1 MTIRLWRDDRGDD
14 RDDGDPPADDRIAY
28 AFGTEANTAGRVAVD
43 PDSGDIEIVHL
54 NDEMPPPG
62 AKFYLAAVVPRLQRY
77 HDAGSFPDTD
87 AWET

>member
-1 MTIRLWRDDRGDD
+1 MTIRLWRDDRGD
-14 RDDGDPPADDRIAY
+14 GDPPADNRIAY

-62 AKFYLAAVVPRLQRY
+62 AKFYLAAVVSRLQQY
-77 HDAGSFPDTD
+77 HDAGSFPDAD